1 MVSLEYRVNYLFN
14 GDSMPEGKGNSNF
27 VTKHYPQLQESDV
40 HRIVQMAWEDRTTF
54 DAIFEQYGLREKE
67 VIELM
72 RHEMK
77 RSSFEHWRERMR
89 GRATKHK
96 QHRSVE
102 ITRFKSPMQKH

>member
-1 MVSLEYRVNYLFN
+1 
-14 GDSMPEGKGNSNF
+14 MPEGKDLSSHTRTMHPHVHND
-27 VTKHYPQLQESDV
+27 DV

-54 DAIFEQYGLREKE
+54 DAIFAQYGLREKE
-67 VIELM
+67 VIALM

-89 GRATKHK
+89 GRTTKHK
-96 QHRSVE
+96 ALRSPA